1 VGSPDADRAA
11 ATARAEEILEALAP
25 AADGG

>member
-1 VGSPDADRAA
+1 MVGSPGADPAA

-25 AADGG
+25 